1 MTLAKNM
8 ISFNGYLVTDYR
20 GATTIYIEKSKD
32 KKDIH
37 GNPVRTG
44 LLNLSDAIRT
54 KKNEDIDYKSIYYY
68 CKSIFDKNFDKNNN
82 SDIVKFDETAKIN
95 NAKKSNIIIQKC
107 TVPNME
113 AVFDIDILKKN
124 DPQMAK
130 DLNIIFKYAK
140 HVLQY
145 KYGFDQMSELVLSGS
160 FHNTDVLNVLLFTF
174 RKDNPGT
181 SVPSCTIS
189 ITSVFVDGYKEK
201 DTDNTFEIDEHGIEL
216 PTKAF
221 FENAYKNKA
230 YDTNNNI
237 INIKNAF
244 SYYGFVSS
252 DFYDTACKN
261 DPNGEID
268 GFSEE
273 DYADPNIV
281 GQKMFNYVIDGILR
295 YLYDLSNKNNQLLD
309 NCFTRMELDTKNNNV
324 ISSLMFMDP
333 NEVKDLDN
341 MYDWDD
347 IELIVKDIENIDKVI
362 ITTELIYAIYQ
373 YMIYILERFTEFNK
387 IWNDIVGEQSS
398 IGTIIEYAGFTI
410 GITASVNSDKNPTLC
425 LISTRSAYEHMNR
438 HRDDAVNGA
447 IIHDNKPQVLNSI
460 GLFGFD
466 PANIELM
473 AYDVTN
479 DIVTYTMNRLNIIN
493 NNSLI
498 SEALSI
504 IPFYIKSLIGLDSCA
519 KFSKTEAVNLP
530 SIDKSNIDVD
540 EIKKS
545 IKSFNRVDKLYIDT
559 VLDDVVYELFD
570 NAREVT
576 SYLINHIREVF
587 KNATWVNHD
596 MMHNIQYLF
605 GMHFTVMDGDNNI
618 VKDTIHHV
626 TIINSV
632 SSDSIL
638 VYYDGKIVK

>member
-8 ISFNGYLVTDYR
+8 ISFNGYLVTDYH

-113 AVFDIDILKKN
+113 AVFDIDTLKKS

-160 FHNTDVLNVLLFTF
+160 FHNTDALNVLLFTF

-201 DTDNTFEIDEHGIEL
+201 DTDDTFEIDEHGIEL

-252 DFYDTACKN
+252 DFYDTACEN

-268 GFSEE
+268 GFSAE

-309 NCFTRMELDTKNNNV
+309 NCFTRMELDTK
-324 ISSLMFMDP
+324 
-333 NEVKDLDN
+333 
-341 MYDWDD
+341 
-347 IELIVKDIENIDKVI
+347 
-362 ITTELIYAIYQ
+362 
-373 YMIYILERFTEFNK
+373 
-387 IWNDIVGEQSS
+387 
-398 IGTIIEYAGFTI
+398 TI
-410 GITASVNSDKNPTLC
+410 
-425 LISTRSAYEHMNR
+425 M
-438 HRDDAVNGA
+438 
-447 IIHDNKPQVLNSI
+447 
-460 GLFGFD
+460 
-466 PANIELM
+466 
-473 AYDVTN
+473 
-479 DIVTYTMNRLNIIN
+479 
-493 NNSLI
+493 
-498 SEALSI
+498 
-504 IPFYIKSLIGLDSCA
+504 
-519 KFSKTEAVNLP
+519 
-530 SIDKSNIDVD
+530 
-540 EIKKS
+540 
-545 IKSFNRVDKLYIDT
+545 
-559 VLDDVVYELFD
+559 
-570 NAREVT
+570 
-576 SYLINHIREVF
+576 
-587 KNATWVNHD
+587 
-596 MMHNIQYLF
+596 
-605 GMHFTVMDGDNNI
+605 
-618 VKDTIHHV
+618 
-626 TIINSV
+626 
-632 SSDSIL
+632 
-638 VYYDGKIVK
+638 